1 MLLFIIGYLFGLLNI
16 LFYLYGVKDKVK
28 QEFRKKEEKRKEEKI
43 MKDNSERSGGV
54 KMKSAEVLNEEK
66 SIYKGEIDRTR
77 ELIKEL

>member
-16 LFYLYGVKDKVK
+16 LFYLYGVKEKVW
-28 QEFRKKEEKRKEEKI
+28 KKEEKRKEEKKI
-43 MKDNSERSGGV
+43 KEDSERSGGV

-66 SIYKGEIDRTR
+66 SIYKGEIDRMR